1 MAVAAMAQGS
11 TSSLYC
17 CVCVIHTLETES
29 HTRSSAKMRYF
40 LVLAAIAFMA
50 VAAMAQEES
59 AEAEYN
65 SVGKGGPMSIEGM
78 AMKMVMSLLQ
88 SGSDML
94 SDTSRVYLIEED
106 DNCQSPPGRDE
117 MFQKNDAH
125 KIACGD
131 ASPGD
136 TVCMCTSMTMMGR
149 FYTKMCGTCDM
160 QLKPIGMDWFVDCYS
175 FMLSYMFSMM
185 GM

>member
-1 MAVAAMAQGS
+1 MS
-11 TSSLYC
+11 T
-17 CVCVIHTLETES
+17 
-29 HTRSSAKMRYF
+29 
-40 LVLAAIAFMA
+40 
-50 VAAMAQEES
+50 
-59 AEAEYN
+59 
-65 SVGKGGPMSIEGM
+65 EGM
-78 AMKMVMSLLQ
+78 AMEMVMSLLQ
-88 SGSDML
+88 FGSDML
-94 SDTSRVYLIEED
+94 SETSSSYLIEED

-131 ASPGD
+131 VSHNFNSCSSLVKMGVSISFITSSFIKQYYLQASPGD
-136 TVCMCTSMTMMGR
+136 TVCMCTSMAMMGR

-160 QLKPIGMDWFVDCYS
+160 QLKPLGMDWFVDCFS